1 MTQLKLARL
10 LGRKRNQQALRHVLT
25 THYPNVSIWSAE
37 KKRLLGPAESP
48 THTIE
53 LADQLVGYTGGNEA
67 ALVAAMLAELARKE
81 QEAHVLS
88 DETLALY
95 REINLLYKLADKLA
109 STLDVDKTAKLV
121 LEESQRLIEASDGIV
136 LLNGMRQ
143 SARLG
148 GGLNETLLVALL
160 GVDSAEIINDLH
172 QDARYRALAGEIV
185 SIMVTP
191 LVTQGRQI
199 GVLLLANRDKTF
211 YRAAQLK
218 LLNAVATQAAP
229 AIEIALQHAQ
239 SLRDAEEREV
249 RLKNQIAALR
259 IELDESHQSKQVAEI
274 TKTTY
279 FQSLQQQ
286 ANALRSLVQHG
297 GSN

>member
-1 MTQLKLARL
+1 M
-10 LGRKRNQQALRHVLT
+10 GRKRNKQALRHVLT
-25 THYPNVSIWSAE
+25 AHYPQVSIWSAE
-37 KKRLLGPAESP
+37 KQWLSGSNDSP
-48 THTIE
+48 THTIA
-53 LADQLVGYTGGNEA
+53 LGDQIVGYTGGDHAEF
-67 ALVAAMLAELARKE
+67 VAAMLTELARKE
-81 QEAHVLS
+81 QEAHSLS

-95 REINLLYKLADKLA
+95 REINLLYKLSDKLA
-109 STLDVDKTAKLV
+109 STLEVDKTADFV
-121 LEESQRLIEASDGIV
+121 LQESRRLIDASDGVV

-143 SARLG
+143 SARFG
-148 GGLNETLLVALL
+148 DGLNEGLLRVLL
-160 GVDSAEIINDLH
+160 DVDSAEIINDLR
-172 QDARYRALAGEIV
+172 QDTRYQTRAGDII
-185 SIMVTP
+185 SIIVTP

-199 GVLLLANRDKTF
+199 GVLLLANRDKTL

-239 SLRDAEEREV
+239 SLRDAEERET

-259 IELDESHQSKQVAEI
+259 IELDESRQSQQVAEI

-286 ANALRSLVQHG
+286 AASLRRLVE
-297 GSN
+297 S